1 MKKVLN
7 DEFENVTGIVYLYQ
21 LLINLYNLE
30 TSLKMSIKKC
40 TWNSTPYPWFAVHV
54 LNWCKVRALLF
65 LNISLTQNILGDSK

>member
-40 TWNSTPYPWFAVHV
+40 T
-54 LNWCKVRALLF
+54 
-65 LNISLTQNILGDSK
+65 